1 MKGCERM
8 HGGFSV
14 LRFQKERPHAG
25 AAGAAIC
32 TITPPENLKILR
44 CETLMLE
51 LYYPVQRT

>member
-1 MKGCERM
+1 M

-14 LRFQKERPHAG
+14 LQFQKERPHAG

-51 LYYPVQRT
+51 LCYPVQRT